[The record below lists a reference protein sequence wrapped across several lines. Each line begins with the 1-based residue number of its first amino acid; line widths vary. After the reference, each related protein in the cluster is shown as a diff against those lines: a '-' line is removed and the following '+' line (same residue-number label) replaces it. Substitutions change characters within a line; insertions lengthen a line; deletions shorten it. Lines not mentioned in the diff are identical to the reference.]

1 MDLLK
6 HIRLLAQYNEWMNAK
21 LYQAAARLPSDQLAQ
36 DRGAFFGS
44 LLGTLNHILAGDII
58 WLKRLGTHPAAHRSL
73 DPVRRLEQPG
83 ALDQVL
89 HRDLDSLSDK
99 RKQLDAVILSW
110 AGELSLA
117 DLDHV
122 LEYRN
127 MKGVAM
133 RKLFGSLVLNL
144 FNHQTHHRGQATTLL
159 SQAGQDVGVTDLLAL
174 IPEEPAVPEGAAS
187 TGEGIAPVTSLP
199 VRIRPAT
206 TADLPGILA
215 LYAQP
220 GLDQAVLP
228 HAEAQRIFDR
238 FARYPDYTLHV
249 AELNGGVVGSFALL
263 IMDNLA
269 HLGAPSAVVE
279 DVAVDPAHQGRGIGR
294 AMMAHAISVARDK
307 GCYKLALSSNLERA
321 KAHAFYDS
329 LGFER
334 HGYSF
339 LVHPQERA

>member
-6 HIRLLAQYNEWMNAK
+6 HIRLLAQYNERMNAK
-21 LYQAAARLPSDQLAQ
+21 LYETAA
-36 DRGAFFGS
+36 
-44 LLGTLNHILAGDII
+44 
-58 WLKRLGTHPAAHRSL
+58 WAA
-73 DPVRRLEQPG
+73 
-83 ALDQVL
+83 
-89 HRDLDSLSDK
+89 
-99 RKQLDAVILSW
+99 
-110 AGELSLA
+110 ELSLA

-127 MKGVAM
+127 MKGVPM

-159 SQAGQDVGVTDLLAL
+159 SQAGLDVGVTDLLAL
-174 IPEEPAVPEGAAS
+174 IPEEAAAPQRAWPS
-187 TGEGIAPVTSLP
+187 GEDAAPGDSAG

-206 TADLPGILA
+206 PADLPAILA

-220 GLDQAVLP
+220 GLDEAVLP
-228 HAEAQRIFDR
+228 LAEAQRIFAR
-238 FARYPDYTLHV
+238 FARYPDYALHV
-249 AELNGGVVGSFALL
+249 AELDGAVVGSFALL

-294 AMMAHAISVARDK
+294 AMMAHAVSIARDK
-307 GCYKLALSSNLERA
+307 GCYKLALSSNLKRA

-339 LVHPQERA
+339 LVDPQERA

>member
-21 LYQAAARLPSDQLAQ
+21 LYQAAARLPPDQLAQ

-44 LLGTLNHILAGDII
+44 LLGTLNHIVVGDII
-58 WLKRLGTHPAAHRSL
+58 WLKRLGTHPAAYRSL

-83 ALDQVL
+83 ALDQIL
-89 HRDLDSLSDK
+89 HRDLDSLSDQ
-99 RKQLDAVILSW
+99 RKQLDAVIVSW
-110 AGELSLA
+110 AGELSPA

-133 RKLFGSLVLNL
+133 RKRFGSLVLNL
-144 FNHQTHHRGQATTLL
+144 FHHQTHHRGQATTLL
-159 SQAGQDVGVTDLLAL
+159 SQAGLDVGVTDLLAL
-174 IPEEPAVPEGAAS
+174 IPEEPAAPEPAAS
-187 TGEGIAPVTSLP
+187 TDEASVR
-199 VRIRPAT
+199 VRIRAAT
-206 TADLPGILA
+206 TTDLPGILA
-215 LYAQP
+215 LYAQT

-228 HAEAQRIFDR
+228 LAEAQRIFDR

-249 AELNGGVVGSFALL
+249 AELDGRVVGSFALL

-279 DVAVDPAHQGRGIGR
+279 DVAVDPAHQGRGIGH
-294 AMMAHAISVARDK
+294 AMMAHAVSIARDK
-307 GCYKLALSSNLERA
+307 GCYKLALSSNLKREQ
-321 KAHAFYDS
+321 AHAFYDS

-339 LVHPQERA
+339 RVYP